1 MSNGAEMREAVQELH
16 LYLSDRIAPLMFAYS
31 MELLLKQPTAL
42 IAAEIKSWAGQQG
55 AAMPDV
61 ALADLL
67 FHAVKKVAGMGEFE
81 LVSADNLG
89 ARVKELAPA
98 VLAFCPPEDREVL
111 RQNLDKLAM
120 APPTAASLGTLQT
133 LQRPSSPRPPA
144 PAGDAKGLS
153 GKVASGLRRLGLF
166 LDRLQLKGPSAAPPE
181 QRTEVASQFMTT
193 AAMQSKNQQE
203 LEEQLAPL
211 QQLGID
217 TSIDKVV
224 GALAHSLPGWGA
236 LPVQPG
242 AAPPP
247 VGLELKAIRQI
258 VALAED
264 PADAGKRFRE
274 LVHVAIEQFNAGHLG
289 RAVPMF
295 ELAEQLAGEQKVQSA
310 FVNMLRETGHEHL
323 DADRLRKYCERAD
336 LRPSLRVVM
345 NFFLAL
351 RPDGLLKALDG
362 EARRERRHELLA
374 LLEAHGESARAQA
387 GDRLAASL
395 EPGANVDP
403 FFQMNLVYLLR
414 VIPRPPEI
422 SIEDEVG
429 LVMRTPGK
437 DSPPPLVKQV
447 IAYLAATRHDKCERA
462 LITYLR
468 VFENMLL
475 QPETAV
481 YSREEVEML
490 LDRTSVALARYATP
504 RAWRALVDH
513 GLKTEARLGT
523 PMVRLAEAGHQDLS
537 ASKDLVGRLIATLKA
552 ELPRG
557 VLGFVKKNDERLG
570 WLIQAL
576 SGTPLPEVR
585 AALQEVVDKYPG
597 QKFAE
602 AAGAALASLGSASKT
617 QDAPGLGLAGDL
629 ELFGL
634 PSLLQTL
641 AQTQVT
647 GVLTLMNTDRRAE
660 ATVILHNGKFRGAR
674 CGNLRGAEAV
684 YQLFE
689 KPFPGTFAFVSRP
702 DVEEIA
708 GGAAA
713 EDVINLLFEG
723 VRRHDEYKRAATLVP
738 DDVTLQPTGTASTP
752 LPDEDADFAH
762 LVWTQVEK
770 GATARGCESSIA
782 TDGYRVRRLLAH
794 WMEEGALATA

>member
-1 MSNGAEMREAVQELH
+1 VSNSAEMHEAVQELH
-16 LYLSDRIAPLMFAYS
+16 QYLSDRIAPLMFAYS
-31 MELLLKQPTAL
+31 MELLLQQPATL
-42 IAAEIKSWAGQQG
+42 LAAEIKTWAGQQA

-61 ALADLL
+61 AFADLL

-81 LVSADNLG
+81 LVSNESLG
-89 ARVKELAPA
+89 ARVKELGPA
-98 VLAFCPPEDREVL
+98 VLAFCPAEDREVL
-111 RQNLDKLAM
+111 RQNLDHLST
-120 APPTAASLGTLQT
+120 APPTAATLGTLQT
-133 LQRPSSPRPPA
+133 LQRPNPPA
-144 PAGDAKGLS
+144 SATAAETKGLS
-153 GKVASGLRRLGLF
+153 ARLASGLRKLGLF
-166 LDRLQLKGPSAAPPE
+166 LDRLQVKGPLAAPPE
-181 QRTEVASQFMTT
+181 QRGDVASQFMTT
-193 AAMQSKNQQE
+193 AAVQSKSQQE

-217 TSIDKVV
+217 TSLDKVV

-236 LPVQPG
+236 LPTLPG

-247 VGLELKAIRQI
+247 VGLELTAMRQI
-258 VALAED
+258 VSLAED
-264 PADAGKRFRE
+264 PAEAGKRFRE
-274 LVHVAIEQFNAGHLG
+274 LVHVAIEQFNASHLG

-295 ELAEQLAGEQKVQSA
+295 ELAEQLASEQKVQSA
-310 FVNMLRETGHEHL
+310 FVTMLRERGHEYL
-323 DADRLRKYCERAD
+323 DAERLRKYCERSD

-345 NFFLAL
+345 SFFLAL
-351 RPDGLLKALDG
+351 RPEGLLGALDG
-362 EARRERRHELLA
+362 EPRRERRHELLA
-374 LLEAHGESARAQA
+374 LLEAHGEAARAQA
-387 GDRLAASL
+387 RERLVASL

-414 VIPRPPEI
+414 VIPRPSDV

-447 IAYLAATRHDKCERA
+447 IAYLAANRHDKCERA

-481 YSREEVEML
+481 YSREEVETL

-504 RAWRALVDH
+504 RSWRALVDH
-513 GLKTEARLGT
+513 GLKTEAKLGT
-523 PMVRLAEAGHQDLS
+523 PMIRLAEAGHQDLS
-537 ASKDLVGRLIATLKA
+537 ASKDLVARLIAALKA

-557 VLGFVKKNDERLG
+557 VLGLVKKNDDRLG

-602 AAGAALASLGSASKT
+602 AAGAALANLGSSSRV

-641 AQTQVT
+641 AQTLVT

-674 CGNLRGAEAV
+674 CGNLRGTEAV

-689 KPFPGTFAFVSRP
+689 KPFPGTFAFVSRA
-702 DVEEIA
+702 DVEELA
-708 GGAAA
+708 GGAPA

-723 VRRHDEYKRAATLVP
+723 VRRHDEYKRAVTLVP
-738 DDVTLQPTGTASTP
+738 DDITLQPTGTASTP
-752 LPDEDADFAH
+752 LADEDADFAH
-762 LVWTQVEK
+762 LVWTAVQK
-770 GATARGCESSIA
+770 GTTARGCESSIA
-782 TDGYRVRRLLAH
+782 TDGYRIRRLLAH
-794 WMEEGALATA
+794 WMEEGALAAA

>member
-1 MSNGAEMREAVQELH
+1 VSSAAEMHEAVQELH

-31 MELLLKQPTAL
+31 MELLLQQPSTL
-42 IAAEIKSWAGQQG
+42 LAAEIKTWAAQQG

-61 ALADLL
+61 AFADLL
-67 FHAVKKVAGMGEFE
+67 FHAVKKVAGMAEFD
-81 LVSADNLG
+81 LVSNESLG
-89 ARVKELAPA
+89 ARVKELGPA
-98 VLAFCPPEDREVL
+98 VIAFCPAEDREVL
-111 RQNLDKLAM
+111 RQNLDHLST
-120 APPTAASLGTLQT
+120 APPTAATLGTLQT
-133 LQRPSSPRPPA
+133 LQRPNPPA
-144 PAGDAKGLS
+144 SPTAAEAKGLS
-153 GKVASGLRRLGLF
+153 ARLASGLRKLGLF
-166 LDRLQLKGPSAAPPE
+166 LDRLQVKGPSAAPPE
-181 QRTEVASQFMTT
+181 QRREVASQFMTT
-193 AAMQSKNQQE
+193 AAVQSTSQQE

-217 TSIDKVV
+217 TSLDKVV

-236 LPVQPG
+236 LPALPG
-242 AAPPP
+242 APPP
-247 VGLELKAIRQI
+247 AVGLELTAMRQI
-258 VALAED
+258 VSLAED
-264 PADAGKRFRE
+264 PAEAGKRFRE
-274 LVHVAIEQFNAGHLG
+274 LVHVAIEQFNASHLG

-295 ELAEQLAGEQKVQSA
+295 ELAEQLASEQKVQSA
-310 FVNMLRETGHEHL
+310 FVTMLRERGHEYL
-323 DADRLRKYCERAD
+323 DAERLRKYCERSD

-351 RPDGLLKALDG
+351 RPEGLLKALDG
-362 EARRERRHELLA
+362 EPRRERRHELLA
-374 LLEAHGESARAQA
+374 LLEAHGEAARAQA
-387 GDRLAASL
+387 RERLVASL

-414 VIPRPPEI
+414 VVPRPAEVTL
-422 SIEDEVG
+422 EDEVG
-429 LVMRTPGK
+429 LIMRTPGK

-447 IAYLAATRHDKCERA
+447 IAYLAANRHDKCERA

-475 QPETAV
+475 QPENAA
-481 YSREEVEML
+481 YPREEVETL

-504 RAWRALVDH
+504 RSWRALVDH
-513 GLKTEARLGT
+513 GLKTEAKLGT
-523 PMVRLAEAGHQDLS
+523 PMIRLAEAGHQDLS
-537 ASKDLVGRLIATLKA
+537 ASKDLVARLIAALKA

-557 VLGFVKKNDERLG
+557 VLGLVKKNDERLG

-602 AAGAALASLGSASKT
+602 AAGSALANLGSSSKV

-647 GVLTLMNTDRRAE
+647 GVLTLMNTDHRAE

-702 DVEEIA
+702 DVEELA

-738 DDVTLQPTGTASTP
+738 EDLTLTATGTASTP
-752 LPDEDADFAH
+752 LADEDADFAH

-770 GATARGCESSIA
+770 GATARVCESGIA
-782 TDGYRVRRLLAH
+782 TDGYRIRRLLAH
-794 WMEEGALATA
+794 WMEEGALSAA

>member
-1 MSNGAEMREAVQELH
+1 MSNSAEMHEAVQELH
-16 LYLSDRIAPLMFAYS
+16 QYLSDRIAPLMFAYS
-31 MELLLKQPTAL
+31 MELLLQQPATL
-42 IAAEIKSWAGQQG
+42 LAAEIKTWAGQQA

-61 ALADLL
+61 AFADLL

-81 LVSADNLG
+81 LVSNESLG
-89 ARVKELAPA
+89 ARVKELGPA
-98 VLAFCPPEDREVL
+98 VLAFCPAEDREVL
-111 RQNLDKLAM
+111 RQNLDHLST
-120 APPTAASLGTLQT
+120 APPTAATLGTLQT
-133 LQRPSSPRPPA
+133 LQRPNPPA
-144 PAGDAKGLS
+144 SATAAETKGLS
-153 GKVASGLRRLGLF
+153 ARLASGLRKLGLF
-166 LDRLQLKGPSAAPPE
+166 LDRLQVKGPLAAPPE
-181 QRTEVASQFMTT
+181 QRSDVASQFMTT
-193 AAMQSKNQQE
+193 AAVQSKSQQE

-217 TSIDKVV
+217 TSLDKVV

-236 LPVQPG
+236 LPTLPG

-247 VGLELKAIRQI
+247 VGLELTAMRQI
-258 VALAED
+258 VSLAED
-264 PADAGKRFRE
+264 PAEAGKRFRE
-274 LVHVAIEQFNAGHLG
+274 LVHVAIEQFNASHLG

-295 ELAEQLAGEQKVQSA
+295 ELAEQLASEQKVQSA
-310 FVNMLRETGHEHL
+310 FVTMLRERGHEYL
-323 DADRLRKYCERAD
+323 DAERLRKYCERSD

-351 RPDGLLKALDG
+351 RPEGLLGALDG
-362 EARRERRHELLA
+362 EPRRERRHELLA
-374 LLEAHGESARAQA
+374 LLEAHGEAARAQA
-387 GDRLAASL
+387 RERLVASL

-414 VIPRPPEI
+414 VIPRPSDV

-447 IAYLAATRHDKCERA
+447 IAYLAANRHDKCERA

-481 YSREEVEML
+481 YSREEVETL

-504 RAWRALVDH
+504 RSWRALVDH
-513 GLKTEARLGT
+513 GLKTEAKLGT
-523 PMVRLAEAGHQDLS
+523 PMIRLAEAGHQDLS
-537 ASKDLVGRLIATLKA
+537 ASKDLVARLIAALKA

-557 VLGFVKKNDERLG
+557 VLGLVKKNDDRLG

-602 AAGAALASLGSASKT
+602 AAGAALANLGSSSRV

-641 AQTQVT
+641 AQTLVT

-674 CGNLRGAEAV
+674 CGNLRGTEAV

-689 KPFPGTFAFVSRP
+689 KPFPGTFAFVSRA
-702 DVEEIA
+702 DVEELA
-708 GGAAA
+708 GGAPA

-723 VRRHDEYKRAATLVP
+723 VRRHDEYKRAVTLVP
-738 DDVTLQPTGTASTP
+738 DDITLQPTGTASTP
-752 LPDEDADFAH
+752 LADEDADFAH
-762 LVWTQVEK
+762 LVWTAVQK
-770 GATARGCESSIA
+770 GTTARGCESSIA
-782 TDGYRVRRLLAH
+782 TDGYRIRRLLAH
-794 WMEEGALATA
+794 WMEEGALAAA